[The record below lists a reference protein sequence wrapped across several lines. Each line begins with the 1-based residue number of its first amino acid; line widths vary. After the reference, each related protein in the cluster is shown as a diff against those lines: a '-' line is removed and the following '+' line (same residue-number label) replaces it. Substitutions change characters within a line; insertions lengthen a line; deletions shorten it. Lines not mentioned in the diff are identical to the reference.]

1 MVPLILLLTAVIFQV
16 TTNWIVLSD
25 EVPRNAYNDEYY
37 DVARLAKRYL
47 GALAKNKQLPTS
59 LSVQE
64 RSLPPMVSPYAQKAY
79 SYPGPDEPEIVESKR
94 YLGSLARSGDLNF
107 SKPQQKKNTG
117 ELESEEP
124 ADEYI
129 QNKGY
134 TDELPN
140 FMIMKLELIDSLKPV
155 ILEYIEQQK
164 KEYDPKKVNLFLE
177 NLANAVFDR
186 NEEFSLENI
195 KTLVKSDYFQPEEN
209 EDMASAAAAAAV
221 AAAKKELQKRNI
233 QSLVRDFNVSFG
245 GSHRRASRNFRDSQ
259 IDFIKRNLESVI
271 KNKMYKRYVGAMA
284 KNDAFPHQQ
293 PGKRYY
299 NGFGSDLEEYLKTLQ
314 AKRHTMYDI
323 NEPDLTVEYPS
334 QAAEQND
341 YTDYAEQM
349 GQDAAIPIGKR
360 YIGPHH
366 AGWAIPEM
374 RKPSIGR
381 HRKL

>member
-1 MVPLILLLTAVIFQV
+1 MT
-16 TTNWIVLSD
+16 
-25 EVPRNAYNDEYY
+25 RNAYNDEYY
-37 DVARLAKRYL
+37 DIARLAKRYL
-47 GALAKNKQLPTS
+47 GALAKNKQLPTG

-64 RSLPPMVSPYAQKAY
+64 RSLPPMVSSYGQKAY
-79 SYPGPDEPEIVESKR
+79 AYPGADEPEIVESKR
-94 YLGSLARSGDLNF
+94 YLGSLAKSGDLNF
-107 SKPQQKKNTG
+107 SKPQQKKNA
-117 ELESEEP
+117 ELENEEP

-129 QNKGY
+129 QSKGY
-134 TDELPN
+134 PDDVPN
-140 FMIMKLELIDSLKPV
+140 FTVLKLELIDSLKPV

-164 KEYDPKKVNLFLE
+164 EDYDPKKVNLFLE

-186 NEEFSLENI
+186 NEEFSVENI
-195 KTLVKSDYFQPEEN
+195 KTLVKSHYFQPEES
-209 EDMASAAAAAAV
+209 EDVASAAAAAAAI

-245 GSHRRASRNFRDSQ
+245 GSHRRASRNFRDS
-259 IDFIKRNLESVI
+259 DVDMIKRNLESVI

-284 KNDAFPHQQ
+284 KNDAFPHSQ

-299 NGFGSDLEEYLKTLQ
+299 SGFGSDLEEYLKTLQ

-360 YIGPHH
+360 YIGNINFKSHT
-366 AGWAIPEM
+366 
-374 RKPSIGR
+374 SINYVLR
-381 HRKL
+381 LRY